1 MPTELRS
8 IFRQFHGKPPA
19 DGADPSA
26 MSVELLRKGKTMSFL
41 FARFYRPAKCLPAT
55 SRCHAPKVL
64 RDIARQGH
72 S

>member
-41 FARFYRPAKCLPAT
+41 FA
-55 SRCHAPKVL
+55 
-64 RDIARQGH
+64 
-72 S
+72 